1 MNLYDED
8 LVYEYREVDRSSGE
22 VVTSFM
28 VAKQSEDESVLSA
41 TLSDDAVPRIAYLS
55 EEDGDYSIKFVTE
68 AGR

>member
-28 VAKQSEDESVLSA
+28 VAKQSEGESVLSA

-55 EEDGDYSIKFVTE
+55 EEGGDYSIKFVTG